1 MTVAELPDGDGAQG
15 AGEAAGATGAAALR
29 GVTVPRVKP
38 AGKVSARLT
47 PAASDGPPLETV
59 IV

>member
-1 MTVAELPDGDGAQG
+1 MVPRAHVKSAGSLSVSQLPCD
-15 AGEAAGATGAAALR
+15 

-47 PAASDGPPLETV
+47 PVASDGPPLLTV
-59 IV
+59 IR